1 MDLQHKIRLLVRTMG
16 PRLLEDSSEFRA
28 AMDDYLEQ
36 DDMSSGEMNLL
47 IDAVRLDAYAQLV
60 HLLSSGAAPDAAI
73 ITAGDALSEKRG
85 GDNPAGCRWACACLG
100 FAANRIDETTL
111 SRFPYTR
118 SFPVPVT
125 HAPPTAVTHIPGP
138 VVGPVAETGPP
149 FQQQATKRS
158 WMWLFAVAAVLAV
171 ALGAA
176 ALALELDDDGTPPAT
191 AAPTTMPM
199 ATPTNDSTEPTEPAD
214 HHDDEGA
221 APGEVTTEYAV
232 LGDFAAVIDPAICHP
247 VSVLGGQ
254 AERLGCFDQEDNQ
267 EFDLYLTHYTDLA
280 ALQAAR
286 GRLPAELRCQ
296 MATGVFFGAVRN
308 ETVRMYW
315 DSTEELVSARI
326 QGAEHHLEDIHA
338 AFESLGISIE
348 PCELPEGSGSDHHHD
363 E

>member
-60 HLLSSGAAPDAAI
+60 HLLNSGAPPDAAI

-85 GDNPAGCRWACACLG
+85 GDNPARCRWACACLG
-100 FAANRIDETTL
+100 FAAGRIDDTTL

-118 SFPVPVT
+118 SFQVPVT
-125 HAPPTAVTHIPGP
+125 SAPPTPVTHIPGP
-138 VVGPVAETGPP
+138 VVGPVAETVPP
-149 FQQQATKRS
+149 SQQQSTKRS
-158 WMWLFAVAAVLAV
+158 WTWLFAVAAVLAV

-191 AAPTTMPM
+191 AVTTMP
-199 ATPTNDSTEPTEPAD
+199 ATNPTTDDTQVPADAPD
-214 HHDDEGA
+214 HHDDESS
-221 APGEVTTEYAV
+221 APDEVITKYAV

-254 AERLGCFDQEDNQ
+254 AERLGCFDQEDDQ
-267 EFDLYLTHYTDLA
+267 EFDLYLTQYTDLA
-280 ALQAAR
+280 ALQKAR
-286 GRLPAELRCQ
+286 GRLPAEPSCQ

-308 ETVRMYW
+308 ETVRIYW
-315 DSTEELVSARI
+315 DDTEELVSARI